1 MFLLSHFAIDVQYM
15 FMFMLHAFVIA
26 SFALR
31 FCKSAEDRDHVNH
44 TSFTARAPTLFD
56 GRRTSTILQN
66 ALLEEQARCGAREAL
81 TVGYQPTTTLFIRLA
96 G

>member
-1 MFLLSHFAIDVQYM
+1 MLNIEY
-15 FMFMLHAFVIA
+15 MFMLHAFVIA
-26 SFALR
+26 LR
-31 FCKSAEDRDHVNH
+31 VSAKAQKLEDRDHVNH

-56 GRRTSTILQN
+56 GRRTSTIVQN